1 LIDLLTLLQQNPIVV
16 DLTKQPPP
24 TQDVSIDFVLNMF
37 LMAGVFLVAA
47 ALGSVLV
54 AVVILLYKRW
64 RDSSATETGTSHTT
78 LRI

>member
-1 LIDLLTLLQQNPIVV
+1 LIDVLTLLQQNPIVV

-24 TQDVSIDFVLNMF
+24 TEDVSIDFVLNMF

-47 ALGSVLV
+47 AVGSVIV

-64 RDSSATETGTSHTT
+64 RDTSATETGTSHTT